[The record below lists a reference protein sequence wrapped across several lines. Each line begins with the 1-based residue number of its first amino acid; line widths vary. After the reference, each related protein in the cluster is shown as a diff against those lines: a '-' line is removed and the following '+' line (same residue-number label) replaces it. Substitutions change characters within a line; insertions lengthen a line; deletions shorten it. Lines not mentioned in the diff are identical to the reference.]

1 MSLRVQFP
9 SDQQAYDSVLGGDK
23 GSLNPHPIF
32 RIAADGLGKMHFARV
47 ARYISITFI
56 RSIASCTEA
65 LVLFFSTKA
74 KGTIESSLLLLV
86 EQCSQY
92 SNESSDIGYFFTCH
106 HCNRFITDGIVVQN
120 NRQSLYNLMLVE
132 KASFSSFF

>member
-1 MSLRVQFP
+1 MMSLRVQFP

-32 RIAADGLGKMHFARV
+32 RIAADGLGKMHSARV

-65 LVLFFSTKA
+65 LVLFFSIKA
-74 KGTIESSLLLLV
+74 KGTAEPSLLLLV
-86 EQCSQY
+86 E
-92 SNESSDIGYFFTCH
+92 IRG
-106 HCNRFITDGIVVQN
+106 
-120 NRQSLYNLMLVE
+120 VE
-132 KASFSSFF
+132 PLTS